1 MMLRLLS
8 LRTFLPALLLAGLGF
23 FTAIAAEPGEPAPAA
38 PARAYPA
45 PDADGK
51 VRLADA
57 EWKKRLAPDQFR
69 ILRGS
74 ATERPFSC
82 ELWKISDK
90 PGVYRCAGCG
100 LALFDSAE
108 KFDSGTGWP
117 SFVRPIAPG
126 RVAQKPDDSHGM
138 IRVETLCARC
148 DGHLGHVFDDG
159 PPPTGLRYCINGSA
173 LDFDPSGATAADRAP
188 GIVPPAAKAQP

>member
-1 MMLRLLS
+1 MMLRLIS

-159 PPPTGLRYCINGSA
+159 PRAAGGLRFCMNSVAVA
-173 LDFDPSGATAADRAP
+173 LDAE
-188 GIVPPAAKAQP
+188 AQPGD

>member
-1 MMLRLLS
+1 MLRPLL
-8 LRTFLPALLLAGLGF
+8 LRALLPGLLLAGLGF
-23 FTAIAAEPGEPAPAA
+23 LTASATESAKPSTSAAV
-38 PARAYPA
+38 ARTYPT
-45 PDADGK
+45 PDSDGK
-51 VRLADA
+51 VRLTDA
-57 EWKKRLAPDQFR
+57 EWKQRLAPDQFR

-100 LALFDSAE
+100 LALFDSTE

-117 SFVRPIAPG
+117 SFARPIAPG

-138 IRVETLCARC
+138 KRVETLCARC
-148 DGHLGHVFDDG
+148 DGHLGHVFEDG

-173 LDFDPSGATAADRAP
+173 LDFDPNGASAADRAP